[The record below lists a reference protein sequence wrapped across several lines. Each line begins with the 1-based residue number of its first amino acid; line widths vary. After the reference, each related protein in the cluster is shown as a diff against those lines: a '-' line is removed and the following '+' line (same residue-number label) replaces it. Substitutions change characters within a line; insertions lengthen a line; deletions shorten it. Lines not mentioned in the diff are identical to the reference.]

1 MIKLLYA
8 LIARDERDNKL
19 AVVSTHWEVTR
30 GVRGRCINPHF
41 HKFVWS
47 VFALHPQATS
57 VEAVDLAGWKPGVDV
72 ELLSSV
78 VQVHKVDE
86 HTRGLAF
93 SFPDGEEMGGV
104 E

>member
-8 LIARDERDNKL
+8 LIARDSCDNKL
-19 AVVSTHWEVTR
+19 AVVCTHWDVTR
-30 GVRGRCINPHF
+30 GVRGRCIDPHF

-47 VFALHPQATS
+47 VFALSPQATS

-72 ELLSSV
+72 ESLPSAVL
-78 VQVHKVDE
+78 VHKVDE

-93 SFPDGEEMGGV
+93 SFPDGEEV
-104 E
+104 EGAE